1 MLFEN
6 SLKKRLYSGETVIGL
21 WSIIPSPILME
32 IFGSGGLDFV
42 ILDMEH
48 GVYNV
53 QTIDDCIRSCS
64 SSSITPLVR
73 VPGADA
79 SAIQWALDLGS
90 SGVVIPQIAG
100 FTDALNAVG
109 MTKFAPEGTR
119 GYNPFT
125 RAGGYSTATSSETG
139 KLNNDFG
146 LTTVIVENETSL
158 SSLQEICTIPSLDV
172 IYIGV
177 FDLAVSLGLQGDVW
191 HPSILKIVDDAIRVI
206 LAAGKAVGLMC
217 RDAKEV
223 KAAKERGVNFIVY
236 GVDTQ
241 LVMNSVLNIVKVVND
256 S

>member
-1 MLFEN
+1 M
-6 SLKKRLYSGETVIGL
+6 
-21 WSIIPSPILME
+21 
-32 IFGSGGLDFV
+32 

-53 QTIDDCIRSCS
+53 QAIDDCIRSCNAT
-64 SSSITPLVR
+64 SITPLVR

-90 SGVVIPQIAG
+90 SGIVIPQISG
-100 FTDALNAVG
+100 FSDALNAVG

-158 SSLQEICTIPSLDV
+158 NALQEICTIPSLDV

-177 FDLAVSLGLQGDVW
+177 FDLAVSLGLQGDVS
-191 HPSILKIVDDAIRVI
+191 HTSILKIVDDAIRVV
-206 LAAGKAVGLMC
+206 LEAGKVVGLMC
-217 RDAKEV
+217 RDANEV
-223 KAAKERGVNFIVY
+223 KAAKDRGVNFIVY

-241 LVMNSVLNIVKVVND
+241 LVMDSVSNIVKITND
-256 S
+256 D

>member
-1 MLFEN
+1 MVEN
-6 SLKKRLYSGETVIGL
+6 NLKKRLRSGETVIGL
-21 WSIIPSPILME
+21 WSIIPSPVLME

-53 QTIDDCIRSCS
+53 QSVDDCIRSCS
-64 SSSITPLVR
+64 SSIAPLVR

-90 SGVVIPQIAG
+90 SGVVIPQISG
-100 FTDALNAVG
+100 FIDALNAVG
-109 MTKFAPEGTR
+109 MTKFSPEGTR

-125 RAGGYSTATSSETG
+125 RAGNYSAATSSEMG
-139 KLNNDFG
+139 KLNNAYG
-146 LTTVIVENETSL
+146 LTTVIVENEKSL
-158 SSLQEICTIPSLDV
+158 SVLQEICSIPSLDV

-177 FDLAVSLGLQGDVW
+177 FDLAVSLGLKGNVR
-191 HPSILKIVDDAIRVI
+191 HPAILDIVDDAIKVI
-206 LAAGKAVGLMC
+206 LGAGKTVGLMC

-241 LVMNSVLNIVKVVND
+241 LVMDSVLSAVRVVSEN
-256 S
+256 